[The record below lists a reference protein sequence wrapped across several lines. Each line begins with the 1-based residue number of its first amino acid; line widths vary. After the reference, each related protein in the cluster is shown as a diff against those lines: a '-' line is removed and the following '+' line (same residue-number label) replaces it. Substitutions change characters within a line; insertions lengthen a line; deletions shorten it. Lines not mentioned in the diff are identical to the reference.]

1 MGCCKRCVHLTKA
14 LVLAPESLQF
24 QGSRQFGIDTCM
36 ANGPNMRGNP
46 TARGTQRFSQHLRH
60 WLPARDNQASG
71 PGDKPFS
78 SLQSLRCTS
87 QDMRTENHC
96 TSPSLLR
103 TTHESESVGQPRQS
117 KTSIESPK
125 VKNPDPMLHL
135 VQHHLALLH
144 ASSRGNDH
152 IGSSDLLDSGG

>member
-1 MGCCKRCVHLTKA
+1 MGCCKRCARLTKA
-14 LVLAPESLQF
+14 LVLAPESLRF

-36 ANGPNMRGNP
+36 TNGATCAATRRHAGLNHL
-46 TARGTQRFSQHLRH
+46 SQYLGH
-60 WLPARDNQASG
+60 WLPARDKQASG

-78 SLQSLRCTS
+78 SFQSLLYTS
-87 QDMRTENHC
+87 QDMRSEKHC

-103 TTHESESVGQPRQS
+103 TTHESESVGQPGQNT
-117 KTSIESPK
+117 TSIESPK

-144 ASSRGNDH
+144 ASPWGNDR
-152 IGSSDLLDSGG
+152 IGSSNLLDSGG